1 MTGWFI
7 KASRYAA
14 PTAGV
19 GFVATNSITQGEQ
32 VGALWP
38 LLEREK
44 AHISFAHRPFP
55 WGSDAPGRARVSVV
69 IIGLSKGGRGD
80 KRLIEDAGSVS
91 IQEYHKFIS
100 PYLIGTARK
109 LPVVTASSRC
119 LGGLPRMAFGTQPID
134 GGHYIFTDHEMQEF
148 VKDEPGAERFFKRF
162 VGAAD
167 LIGGTRRWLLDLE
180 GARPSELRTL
190 PLVRKRIDAVA
201 EWRGARTRKE
211 TVKLAKTP
219 RELAY
224 RPSLAAKTLIV
235 IPSTSSE
242 KREYVP
248 IGMLPASWVPSNSN
262 MIIDSDDVALFGLLT
277 SKMHMTWLRLV
288 GGRLED
294 RLRYS
299 EAVVYN
305 TFPVP
310 SPPGRISD
318 LRAHAQRVL
327 DVRSK
332 FGDQPLRDLYDPRRM
347 PGELARAHQRLD
359 GATDR
364 LYRKKGFETV
374 HERMEYLLQRYASMC
389 GPDSQP
395 LCEFSR

>member
-1 MTGWFI
+1 M
-7 KASRYAA
+7 
-14 PTAGV
+14 
-19 GFVATNSITQGEQ
+19 
-32 VGALWP
+32 GALWP

-44 AHISFAHRPFP
+44 MHIAFAHRPFL
-55 WGSDAPGRARVSVV
+55 WGSDAPGKARVSVV
-69 IIGLSKGGRGD
+69 IIGLSKRGHGGD
-80 KRLIEDAGSVS
+80 KRLIEDAGGVS

-100 PYLIGTARK
+100 PYLIGTTKK
-109 LPVVTASSRC
+109 LPVVAASGRC

-134 GGHYIFTDHEMQEF
+134 GGHYIFTDSEKQDFIER
-148 VKDEPGAERFFKRF
+148 EPGARGFFKRF
-162 VGAAD
+162 VSAAD
-167 LIGGTRRWLLDLE
+167 LIDGTRRWLLDLE
-180 GARPSELRTL
+180 GARPSDLRTL
-190 PLVRKRIDAVA
+190 HLVRKRIDTVA
-201 EWRGARTRKE
+201 EWRRTRTRKE

-224 RPSLAAKTLIV
+224 RPKLTAKTLIV

-248 IGMLPASWVPSNSN
+248 IAMLSASWVPSNAN

-288 GGRLED
+288 GGRLEN

-310 SPPGRISD
+310 SPPDRISC
-318 LRAHAQRVL
+318 LQAHAQRVL
-327 DVRSK
+327 DVRK
-332 FGDQPLRDLYDPRRM
+332 EFGDQPMKDLYDPNRM
-347 PGELARAHQRLD
+347 PGELVRAHQRLD
-359 GATDR
+359 NATDR
-364 LYRKKGFETV
+364 LYRKKKFETV
-374 HERMEYLLQRYASMC
+374 HERMEYLLHKYASMC
-389 GPDSQP
+389 GPDSPP